1 MFNFAFMTEYEKIKE
16 YLQTYFVWSNNEY
29 IHKTGISVFI
39 DCEEPYII
47 ESNKNNASTF
57 KTLLGL
63 KRHFNKYK
71 IKYYT

>member
-1 MFNFAFMTEYEKIKE
+1 MTERQKIQE
-16 YLQTYFVWSNNEY
+16 YLNNYFVWSNNEY

-47 ESNKNNASTF
+47 ESNKNESGFF

-63 KRHFNKYK
+63 KRYFNKFK
-71 IKYYT
+71 IKYYNS

>member
-1 MFNFAFMTEYEKIKE
+1 MNEDEKIQE
-16 YLQTYFVWSNNEY
+16 YLDNYFVWSNNWY

-47 ESNKNNASTF
+47 ESNKNECATF

-63 KRHFNKYK
+63 KRHFNKFK
-71 IKYYT
+71 RKYYTIHNK